1 MRYITEKE
9 YMELMEMLK
18 TSFQKFDEQFA
29 DMHVQLFGLK
39 KEMNDRFD
47 KIDQRLDY
55 LENRVERIEKNMV
68 HKSQFNSLLIV
79 LEKKK
84 VINHFEKEHILQPV

>member
-55 LENRVERIEKNMV
+55 LENRVERIENNMV

-84 VINHFEKEHILQPV
+84 VINHLH